1 MSWEG
6 GYPKPRGVELDIAVP
21 ASVLSVEPS
30 LQMKTVKAGFIG
42 RAAAVYRVSRI
53 LLYVDRAEAWRDL
66 NTFRKLLEYLATPPY
81 LRRRVYPPGVPEL
94 RYAGLL
100 PPLQIPTH
108 GVGGPREGEVREAYV
123 LRRRGRSLLVDAGLG
138 EEVEVEVPPG
148 IRAQRG
154 DRVYVRIV
162 SLNPPRLEYVEKPDV
177 YTGYRVETFDSLS
190 ELLRSLKEAVKIATS
205 RKGRDVRETLNEL
218 KDRLGGVK
226 RVVVLFGS
234 PSEGLY
240 EIASREGLRLDESV
254 DYVLNTV
261 PGQGTLT
268 VRTEE
273 AVWSTLAVLNLIL
286 P

>member
-1 MSWEG
+1 MSWD
-6 GYPKPRGVELDIAVP
+6 GYPRPRSVELDIAVP

-30 LQMKTVKAGFIG
+30 LQLKTVKAGIIG

-53 LLYVDRAEAWRDL
+53 LLYVDRAEAWREL

-123 LRRRGRSLLVDAGLG
+123 LRRRGRSLIVDAGLG
-138 EEVEVEVPPG
+138 GEAEVEAPPG
-148 IRAQRG
+148 VRVQRG
-154 DRVYVRIV
+154 DRIYVRIV
-162 SLNPPRLEYVEKPDV
+162 SLDPLRLEYVENPGV
-177 YTGYRVETFDSLS
+177 YTGYRVETYDTLS
-190 ELLRSLKEAVKIATS
+190 ELLRNAGNAVKIATS
-205 RKGRDVRETLNEL
+205 KRGRDVREALDEL
-218 KDRLGGVK
+218 KDRLGGAS

-240 EIASREGLRLDESV
+240 EIASREGLELEKNV
-254 DYVLNTV
+254 DLVLNTV

-273 AVWSTLAVLNLIL
+273 AVWSTLAVLNLLL